1 MVFRMTGVA
10 PASRTDFVVKYL
22 ENLVSPHRN
31 KETREWLY
39 TYFRNIGNWCKKNFC
54 SPFNLA
60 VLILLSVYDPAMMS
74 HLTTGTAFFAQLEKF
89 RILRL
94 VNHLTSRPEYAHLS
108 PEELR
113 FLCSGFIK
121 LLNDLAFESLQL
133 GETTLAPSAMT
144 RLAEKCRRLGLPAE
158 TMFSAFLKC
167 QLSAGNRSYSF
178 GEKSIQEF
186 RAACH
191 LCFLATYQ
199 PVLGSDSSQSSAGS
213 PFHDVVF
220 FTAGLL
226 AEKLSHALAENTE
239 FIIQQAVGAGIKET
253 SEWLDLLQEALC
265 HEVLA
270 EAVGRS
276 ALRKD
281 RWDVKEVHLPAL
293 RTLLLVASPKSLHVT
308 VNSLER
314 PPEEIPVLCEV
325 LRRVAGQPV
334 SISLSLNYYFVMG
347 RSRNADNLLR
357 LLLQGSAVITGFVGY
372 LSSSM
377 ISQLPSTL
385 HTLALQVDR
394 RELETLASVL
404 PKMKHLERL
413 EIFLRVDNSTQKLP
427 CLDFHQRELIVDFCK
442 IRDESTAWVTRALSS
457 LSRRPFARVKLFHSF
472 LTARGALALL
482 AALRA
487 AKVSFAAGGLLE
499 VRSCHAPSEDERR
512 QLRGLPVAFRIQ

>member
-1 MVFRMTGVA
+1 M
-10 PASRTDFVVKYL
+10 
-22 ENLVSPHRN
+22 
-31 KETREWLY
+31 
-39 TYFRNIGNWCKKNFC
+39 
-54 SPFNLA
+54 
-60 VLILLSVYDPAMMS
+60 
-74 HLTTGTAFFAQLEKF
+74 
-89 RILRL
+89 
-94 VNHLTSRPEYAHLS
+94 
-108 PEELR
+108 
-113 FLCSGFIK
+113 
-121 LLNDLAFESLQL
+121 
-133 GETTLAPSAMT
+133 
-144 RLAEKCRRLGLPAE
+144 
-158 TMFSAFLKC
+158 
-167 QLSAGNRSYSF
+167 
-178 GEKSIQEF
+178 
-186 RAACH
+186 
-191 LCFLATYQ
+191 
-199 PVLGSDSSQSSAGS
+199 
-213 PFHDVVF
+213 
-220 FTAGLL
+220 
-226 AEKLSHALAENTE
+226 
-239 FIIQQAVGAGIKET
+239 GAGIKET

-293 RTLLLVASPKSLHVT
+293 RTLLLVSSPKSLHVT

-413 EIFLRVDNSTQKLP
+413 GKHR
-427 CLDFHQRELIVDFCK
+427 
-442 IRDESTAWVTRALSS
+442 
-457 LSRRPFARVKLFHSF
+457 SRLLLF
-472 LTARGALALL
+472 
-482 AALRA
+482 
-487 AKVSFAAGGLLE
+487 
-499 VRSCHAPSEDERR
+499 
-512 QLRGLPVAFRIQ
+512 